1 MTKNKLKNL
10 LRIAFEKLYYY
21 LAISVVFD
29 LSFLCGLGIFSFAT
43 SHIVAFNIYNKLANE
58 RYKEKVKI
66 FKILKENL
74 LSNLKENYKMSLI
87 YILLLII
94 ISLDI
99 FYFSAANG
107 TLYKT
112 LFYIFII
119 LIFVVLN
126 AMIMSFF
133 IKIMYPSLNLKENI
147 QNSIS
152 LIVVNIVDILL
163 LDILIGITTY
173 FLNKISFILLILV
186 FPGIYIELTYYVYKK
201 ILEKK
206 SISYLLFNIN

>member
-99 FYFSAANG
+99 FYFSAVNG

-119 LIFVVLN
+119 LIFVILN